1 MLLLFFSFVRPPLII
16 FSVDGFRA
24 SYMKKGNKVMP
35 NIEKLSEYICFTT
48 IYERQSFC
56 SSVVFIVYWATK
68 VSMVLAGRRAVPNA
82 GLFWFKGLIKIF
94 FLFGFCVIPPKQNG
108 RSPIWFRWYH
118 PVAWSTL
125 TKTARNKEW
134 GESCFGDCRSESVVL
149 IWFCQQR
156 SDSSVY
162 DMYHALL
169 KASWEVPAKCST
181 WVTNVKDMGPGFCGV
196 LEALYIWASQYRV
209 VVCVCAHTLEKRGGF
224 LFACVC
230 LLALVFV

>member
-94 FLFGFCVIPPKQNG
+94 FC
-108 RSPIWFRWYH
+108 
-118 PVAWSTL
+118 
-125 TKTARNKEW
+125 
-134 GESCFGDCRSESVVL
+134 
-149 IWFCQQR
+149 
-156 SDSSVY
+156 
-162 DMYHALL
+162 
-169 KASWEVPAKCST
+169 
-181 WVTNVKDMGPGFCGV
+181 
-196 LEALYIWASQYRV
+196 
-209 VVCVCAHTLEKRGGF
+209 
-224 LFACVC
+224 
-230 LLALVFV
+230 LVFVSSPQSKMAEVPFGLDDITWWLEAPWLKQHETKSGERAPLGIADQNRWC

>member
-1 MLLLFFSFVRPPLII
+1 MVSVHHIWRKGTRSCPILKNWVSTSVLLQ
-16 FSVDGFRA
+16 
-24 SYMKKGNKVMP
+24 YMKDNLFAVQLFSLC
-35 NIEKLSEYICFTT
+35 IEQQKSAWCWWVE
-48 IYERQSFC
+48 
-56 SSVVFIVYWATK
+56 
-68 VSMVLAGRRAVPNA
+68 G
-82 GLFWFKGLIKIF
+82 
-94 FLFGFCVIPPKQNG
+94 QNG

-118 PVAWSTL
+118 LVAWSTL
-125 TKTARNKEW
+125 TKTARTKEW

-196 LEALYIWASQYRV
+196 LEALYIWASQYSV